1 MKQEMS
7 IDSMTT
13 FYNDLM
19 TKFNF
24 ARDNSINSFKEINGN
39 FYRNDDIWVEE
50 IILKNLKRTGDTL
63 VIRLKDTLRCRHIRL
78 KKIEEE
84 EKEEEKEEKP
94 MFEEDSIYINKEKPM
109 FEKDSIYINPQ

>member
-1 MKQEMS
+1 MS
-7 IDSMTT
+7 IDTMTT

-39 FYRNDDIWVEE
+39 FYRNDDIWVAE
-50 IILKNLKRTGDTL
+50 IFLKNLKRTGDTL
-63 VIRLKDTLRCRHIRL
+63 VIRLKDTLRCRYFRL

-84 EKEEEKEEKP
+84 EEKEEEEKP
-94 MFEEDSIYINKEKPM
+94 MFEEDSIYIN
-109 FEKDSIYINPQ
+109 PQ